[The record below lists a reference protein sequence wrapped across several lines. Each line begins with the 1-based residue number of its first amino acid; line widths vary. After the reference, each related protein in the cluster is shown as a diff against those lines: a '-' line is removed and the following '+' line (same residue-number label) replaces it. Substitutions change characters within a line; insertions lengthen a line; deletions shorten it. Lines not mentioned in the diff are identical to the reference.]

1 MIEGILVEGLIYG
14 IMVLGVFITFRVLDF
29 PDLTVDGSFP
39 LGAALMAQCILLD
52 VNLWLGLLL
61 AFVGGVIAGMVTA
74 LIHNRLKVPNLL
86 AGILTMTM
94 LYSINIRILG
104 NRANVPV
111 LQHETILT
119 KVSAQ
124 LAGIIPDEYILLVF
138 FVVVAIVIKVLIDMF
153 FRTDLGMTMGA
164 MGNNEQMVISQG
176 VDPKTLKTIGVGLSN
191 GLVAVSGAFA
201 AQYLG
206 FADVG
211 LGQGIIISGLASVMI
226 GEFLIMKSNRIGV
239 LTLCALLGSI
249 LFHAVMYLGQVLR
262 LPHQD
267 DAQRPEPD
275 QGHPDHRA
283 AGPDPGQETEEVPS
297 RHWWKNDRVKKCLH
311 DLQSGDGQRKPG
323 HQQHQPEGQRG
334 GLHHRDRQQRR
345 REVHA
350 LQPCRRHD
358 HPDHRFHP

>member
-39 LGAALMAQCILLD
+39 LGAALMVQCLL
-52 VNLWLGLLL
+52 LGLNGWLALL
-61 AFVGGVIAGMVTA
+61 VAFIGGVIAGVITA
-74 LIHNRLKVPNLL
+74 VIHNHLKVPNLL

-111 LQHETILT
+111 LKHETILSR
-119 KVSAQ
+119 VSERFS
-124 LAGIIPDEYILLVF
+124 GIIPDEYIYLLF
-138 FVVVAIVIKVLIDMF
+138 FIIAALIIKLLIDMF

-176 VDPKTLKTIGVGLSN
+176 VNPKTLKTIGVGLSN
-191 GLVAVSGAFA
+191 GLVAISGAFA

-226 GEFLIMKSNRIGV
+226 GEFLVMKSNRIGV
-239 LTLCALLGSI
+239 LTLCALTGSI
-249 LFHAVMYLGQVLR
+249 LFHGVMYLGRYYGYVIKMTPNDLNLIKGLLIIVLLVVTQSKKLKR
-262 LPHQD
+262 FTL
-267 DAQRPEPD
+267 
-275 QGHPDHRA
+275 RA
-283 AGPDPGQETEEVPS
+283 MVA
-297 RHWWKNDRVKKCLH
+297 K
-311 DLQSGDGQRKPG
+311 
-323 HQQHQPEGQRG
+323 
-334 GLHHRDRQQRR
+334 
-345 REVHA
+345 
-350 LQPCRRHD
+350 
-358 HPDHRFHP
+358 